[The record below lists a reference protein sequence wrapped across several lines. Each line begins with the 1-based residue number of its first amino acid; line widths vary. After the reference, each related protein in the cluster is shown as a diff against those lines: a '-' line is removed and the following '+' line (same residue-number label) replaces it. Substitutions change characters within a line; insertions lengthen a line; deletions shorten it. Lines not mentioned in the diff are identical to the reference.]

1 MIDVI
6 VGLGLVL
13 GFGIIASV
21 VWVILKN
28 KPK

>member
-6 VGLGLVL
+6 VGLGLAL